1 LTGVCLDCHPPPA
14 AAPPRTLDARRES
27 AQRSPRGAES
37 CSSRRHLARGSE
49 RRTRALLDPS
59 CQVGP
64 PLLRHPHLRSETQAP
79 CASRSTSGST
89 GGSAGG
95 RSLRATALCRIQTA
109 RMGGPGTPHSRGID
123 DVGSAD
129 GLSLAQHPC
138 SWPSEPR
145 APRMAAS
152 ARGGCPAR
160 PSPLSP
166 APVALTPLAAWLAV
180 GQGHGQR
187 GWPAPPALAGLTA
200 PSPVGT
206 ADGPAASNRGGQQ
219 VGAPS
224 ALRMATPPRE
234 RLQPGPASHRQRGW
248 H

>member
-1 LTGVCLDCHPPPA
+1 MPAAVKEQRSFSNRWFPRSQSVLRIAPAGGWTTMNVAAALLLARLPPA
-14 AAPPRTLDARRES
+14 A
-27 AQRSPRGAES
+27 
-37 CSSRRHLARGSE
+37 SSRTPAN
-49 RRTRALLDPS
+49 
-59 CQVGP
+59 
-64 PLLRHPHLRSETQAP
+64 
-79 CASRSTSGST
+79 T
-89 GGSAGG
+89 GC
-95 RSLRATALCRIQTA
+95 LRAGAALCRIQTA
-109 RMGGPGTPHSRGID
+109 RMGGLGTPHSRGID
-123 DVGSAD
+123 AVGSAD

-187 GWPAPPALAGLTA
+187 GWPSPPALAGLTA

-224 ALRMATPPRE
+224 ALRMATPPRKS
-234 RLQPGPASHRQRGW
+234 LQHGPASHRQRGW